1 MAELVLGAA
10 IPARCRRIIAP
21 KSLLGL
27 ALPALLALLWET
39 ACRTGWVAPNL
50 LPAPSAIGLAL
61 YRLAASGDLR
71 LHLTATIARLGL
83 GFALGTAA
91 GTLLGA
97 LTGASPLARH
107 MLDPT
112 IQALRAVPS
121 IAWVPLFILWLGIF
135 EASKVILIAAGV
147 FFPVYLNLMLAITQ
161 VDRKLI
167 EVGRIHRLSRIAL
180 VHRILLPASLPAYI
194 AGLRGGLGLGWMFVI
209 AAELMGASEG
219 VGFLLIDGEQTGRPA
234 LVIGAILLF
243 ALLGKLSDLLLAGLG
258 AILLRW
264 QDVVAEG

>member
-1 MAELVLGAA
+1 MADLTLDAALPARRRGAA
-10 IPARCRRIIAP
+10 P
-21 KSLLGL
+21 KPVLGL
-27 ALPALLALLWET
+27 ALPVLLTLLWEA
-39 ACRTGWVAPNL
+39 ACRAGWVPPNL
-50 LPAPSAIGLAL
+50 LPAPSAIGLVL
-61 YRLAASGDLR
+61 FRLAANGDLW
-71 LHLTATIARLGL
+71 LHLAATISRLGL
-83 GFALGTAA
+83 GFALGAAA

-97 LTGASPLARH
+97 LTGAAPLARQI
-107 MLDPT
+107 LDPT

-135 EASKVILIAAGV
+135 EASKIVLIAAGV
-147 FFPVYLNLMLAITQ
+147 FFPIYLNLMLAITQ
-161 VDRKLI
+161 VDRKLV
-167 EVGRIHRLSRIAL
+167 EVGQIHRLNRAAM
-180 VHRILLPASLPAYI
+180 VRRILLPASLPGYI

-243 ALLGKLSDLLLAGLG
+243 ALLGKLSDLLLARLG

-264 QDVVAEG
+264 QDVAEER